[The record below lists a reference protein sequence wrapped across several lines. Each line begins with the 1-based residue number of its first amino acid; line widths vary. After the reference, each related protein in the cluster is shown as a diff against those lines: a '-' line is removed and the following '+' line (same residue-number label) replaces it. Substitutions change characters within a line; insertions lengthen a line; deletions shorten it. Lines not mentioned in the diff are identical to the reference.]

1 MCAHNSSKAAKIPV
15 IGGGG
20 ITCARDVLEYIMAGA
35 HAVQIGSANLM
46 RPDFMERLI
55 EELYELMDK
64 MKIDSLDEIRGCAE
78 YM

>member
-1 MCAHNSSKAAKIPV
+1 MYKRQV

-20 ITCARDVLEYIMAGA
+20 IVCARDVLEYIMAGA

-55 EELYELMDK
+55 EELEELMDK
-64 MKIDSLDEIRGCAE
+64 MNIESLDEIRGCAE
-78 YM
+78 YV